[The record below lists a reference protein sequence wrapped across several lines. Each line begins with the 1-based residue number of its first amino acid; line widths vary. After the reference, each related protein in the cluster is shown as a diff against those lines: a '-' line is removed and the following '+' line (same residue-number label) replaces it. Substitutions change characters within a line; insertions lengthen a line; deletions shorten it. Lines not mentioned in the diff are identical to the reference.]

1 MDKRLTAI
9 IFVFLTTVTYTAEAH
24 AFFAIILAI
33 VLEISIAAAVSAIAA
48 STALMVSAFVV
59 NLVVSMAISFA
70 VSAVIGGPNAPGAGG
85 AGVGDASRDPG
96 NRVQVPPATANKLPV
111 VYGNAWV
118 GGTMIDLSITS
129 SDQTMYY
136 VLALS
141 EVTNTNTGQTPDTI
155 TFGDVYYGGK
165 KCIFNATDKYQV
177 DALLDESTGVSETNV
192 AGKIQIYFYSNGSNT
207 PTNSTK
213 TAIQVMQSSG
223 LVYTWD
229 STKLMTNCAFAILV
243 LTYSVTANIRG
254 LSQTKFQVINSRHK
268 PGQCM
273 SDFLINTKYGAAIP
287 AIQINTATLDALDV
301 YSDQQFTYTDYEG
314 STTTQTRFRFDGV
327 VDTQR
332 TIMGTLQDMTS
343 SCDCLLRY
351 DEITAQWGVIVQ
363 KPTYTVAMEIND
375 SNIISGLQVT
385 PIDLANT
392 FNIAEVKFPDSSNQ
406 DAFNTSTFDLA
417 QIDPALLFPNE
428 PVNKQSITV
437 PYVNNN
443 VRAQYLA
450 NRFLKS
456 AREDLQVT
464 CAVGFVGLQI
474 EAGDVIS
481 MTNANYGWVNKLF
494 RTNKSSQ
501 TFKDDGSIIV
511 NLLLMEFNP
520 TVYDDAAITQF
531 QPSPNSGIGDPL
543 VFGTVPPP
551 IVDSS
556 YPTAVNP
563 LFLVQV
569 TTPPAGISQ
578 YAELYYTAFSS
589 PTEAQLIFAGT
600 SEVQANGTPWNP
612 NTILP
617 LISLAGIPS
626 GDWYFVTRMRN
637 SLGAS
642 SFSLP
647 SAVFKWRPTTFQ
659 YSEQYLVI
667 AYADTITGT
676 GFNLNPRGK
685 YYYGLINQ
693 SSITPSIDP
702 AAYSWYLAEP
712 AFGTTIYP
720 LYTNRTGRKISF
732 DTGFAIYASGTAA
745 FVPYETN
752 LFDPTIWAALPDGT
766 NYIDLDVR
774 TGQLLKVGTT
784 SVGTGEIAVSNNA
797 DGLVIAQLA
806 PYLDFGAGVYT
817 YTTTPATLTV
827 DIYGRVVGFTTPD
840 TFEMTISTF
849 TATSGQTVFSVSRN
863 AAYIVGQCFV
873 FNQGTLCQTSE
884 YTDAAGGVTFGTG
897 IVLNNIITII
907 SFRST
912 DTNTSTSYASFTRH
926 SATLTDAG
934 SYTASG
940 FVIYSGYEL
949 LFLNGTVVN
958 EQDYDIIGQTITNFP
973 NAATGDL
980 EIIQWTPNNLG
991 VPNGTPVNAVRNTVV
1006 GQAAYAFSLSV
1017 GGFNLYTNGVLQKDG
1032 VDYTAVSTGY
1042 TLAVTPTIIDNILV
1056 QQTFA
1061 RAGAA

>member
-1 MDKRLTAI
+1 MDKLTAI
-9 IFVFLTTVTYTAEAH
+9 IFVFLTTATYTAEAH

-33 VLEISIAAAVSAIAA
+33 VLEISLTAAMATIAA
-48 STALMVSAFVV
+48 STALMVASFAV

-85 AGVGDASRDPG
+85 GDQARDPG
-96 NRVQVPPATANKLPV
+96 NRVQVPPSTANKLPV
-111 VYGNAWV
+111 IYGDSWV
-118 GGTMIDLSITS
+118 GGTMVDLSITNN
-129 SDQTMYY
+129 DQRMFY

-141 EVTNTNTGQTPDTI
+141 EVTNSNTGQTPDTI
-155 TFGDVYYGGK
+155 TFGDVFFAGK
-165 KCIFNATDKYQV
+165 KCIFNATNQYQV
-177 DALLDESTGVSETNV
+177 DALLDESTGESETNV
-192 AGKIQIYFYSNGSNT
+192 AGKIQMYFYNNGSNS
-207 PTNSTK
+207 PTNSSS
-213 TAIQVMQSSG
+213 TAISIMQNAD
-223 LVYTWD
+223 LVYKWD
-229 STKLMTNCAFAILV
+229 NTKLMTNCAFVIMV

-254 LSQTKFQVINSRHK
+254 LAQTKFQVKNSRHK
-268 PGQCM
+268 PGECI

-287 AIQINTATLDALDV
+287 STQINSTSLAALDV
-301 YSDQQFTYTDYEG
+301 YSDQSFTYTDYDG
-314 STTTQTRFRFDGV
+314 LTTTQTRFRFDGA
-327 VDTQR
+327 VDSQR
-332 TIMGTLQDMTS
+332 TIMATLQDMTS

-363 KPTYTVAMEIND
+363 QPTYTIAMEIND

-385 PIDLANT
+385 PVDLSNT

-406 DAFNTSTFDLA
+406 DTFNTATFDLA

-428 PVNKQSITV
+428 PVNKQSVTV
-437 PYVNNN
+437 PFVNND
-443 VRAQYLA
+443 VRAQYLG

-464 CAVGFVGLQI
+464 CSVGFVGLQI

-481 MTNANYGWVNKLF
+481 LTNANYGWVDKLF

-501 TFKDDGSIIV
+501 TFKDDGSIVV

-520 TVYDDAAITQF
+520 TVYDDVSITQF
-531 QPSPNSGIGDPL
+531 QPSPNTGIGDPL

-551 IVDSS
+551 IVETS

-569 TTPPAGISQ
+569 TTPAAGISQ
-578 YAELYYTAFSS
+578 YAELYYSAFAS

-626 GDWYFVTRMRN
+626 GDWYFVTRMMN

-647 SAVFKWRPTTFQ
+647 SAVFHWRPTTFQ
-659 YSEQYLVI
+659 YSNRYIVV
-667 AYADTITGT
+667 AYADSITGT
-676 GFNLNPRGK
+676 GFSLNPRNK
-685 YYYGLINQ
+685 TYYGLLNQ
-693 SSITPSIDP
+693 DSETPSTTP
-702 AAYSWYLAEP
+702 SAYSWYLADP
-712 AFGTTIYP
+712 AFGTTIY
-720 LYTNRTGRKISF
+720 LCYTGRTGRKMSF
-732 DTGFAIYASGTAA
+732 ATGFAIYASGTAA
-745 FVPYETN
+745 FVPYDTTI
-752 LFDPTIWAALPDGT
+752 FDPTIWAALPDAT
-766 NYIDLDVR
+766 NFIDLDAR

-784 SVGTGEIAVSNNA
+784 SVGTGEVLVSNNA
-797 DGLVIAQLA
+797 DGVVVAQLA

-817 YTTTPATLTV
+817 YTSSLATLTI

-849 TATSGQTVFSVSRN
+849 TATSSQTFFAVSRN
-863 AAYIVGQCFV
+863 AAYLVGQCFV

-897 IVLNNIITII
+897 RVLNNIITII

-912 DTNTSTSYASFTRH
+912 NSSTGTYASFSRH

-940 FVIYSGYEL
+940 FVLYSGYEL

-973 NAATGDL
+973 NVTTGVLD
-980 EIIQWTPNNLG
+980 IIQWSPNNLG
-991 VPNGTPVNAVRNTVV
+991 VPNGTPVNGVRNTVI
-1006 GQAAYAFSLSV
+1006 GQSAYAFSLTV
-1017 GGFNLYTNGVLQKDG
+1017 GGFNLYSNGVLQKSG
-1032 VDYTAVSTGY
+1032 VDYTAVPTGY

>member
-1 MDKRLTAI
+1 MDKLALI
-9 IFVFLTTVTYTAEAH
+9 IFIFISGCTYVPEANAFLAAIFVALGIEATM
-24 AFFAIILAI
+24 
-33 VLEISIAAAVSAIAA
+33 VAAAATIAA
-48 STALMVSAFVV
+48 STALTVASYAITM
-59 NLVVSMAISFA
+59 VVSMAISFA
-70 VSAVIGGPNAPGAGG
+70 VSSVIGGPNSP
-85 AGVGDASRDPG
+85 SSPSQRDPG
-96 NRVQVPPATANKLPV
+96 NRTQIPPATSNKLPI
-111 VYGNAWV
+111 VYGTSYI
-118 GGTMIDLSITS
+118 GGTVIDLSITDN
-129 SDQTMYY
+129 DQTMYY
-136 VLALS
+136 VLALT
-141 EVTNTNTGQTPDTI
+141 EVTNTNPGQTPDTVS
-155 TFGDVYYGGK
+155 FGDVYFAGK
-165 KCIFNATDKYQV
+165 KCVFDATKQYQV
-177 DALLDESTGVSETNV
+177 NSLLDESTGESETNV
-192 AGKIQIYFYSNGSNT
+192 KGKVNFYFYSNGSNT
-207 PTNSTK
+207 PTNSDQ
-213 TAIQVMQSSG
+213 TAIQVMSNSA
-223 LVYTWD
+223 LAYKWD
-229 STKLMTNCAFAILV
+229 ATKLMTNCAFVIMK

-254 LSQTKFQVINSRHK
+254 LVQTKFQVINSRHK
-268 PGQCM
+268 PGSCLY
-273 SDFLINTKYGAAIP
+273 DYLINTRYGAAIP
-287 AIQINTATLDALDV
+287 AAQIDTASLDALDV
-301 YSDQQFTYTDYEG
+301 YSDQDFTYTDYEG
-314 STTTQTRFRFDGV
+314 GTTTQTRFRFDGV
-327 VDTQR
+327 ADTQR
-332 TIMGTLQDMTS
+332 AIMATLQDMTS

-351 DEITAQWGVIVQ
+351 NEITAQWGVIVQ
-363 KPTYTVAMEIND
+363 SPSYTVAMAIND
-375 SNIISGLQVT
+375 SNVISGIQVT
-385 PIDLANT
+385 PIDLSNS
-392 FNIAEVKFPDSSNQ
+392 FNIAEVKFPDKANQ
-406 DAFNTSTFDLA
+406 DTFNTSTFDLA

-428 PVNKQSITV
+428 PINKQSVTV
-437 PYVNNN
+437 PFCNDD
-443 VRAQYLA
+443 VRAQYLG
-450 NRFLKS
+450 NRFLKA

-464 CAVGFVGLQI
+464 LSINYVGLQLS
-474 EAGDVIS
+474 AGDIITL
-481 MTNANYGWVNKLF
+481 TNLNYGWEDKLF
-494 RTNKSSQ
+494 RTNKVTQ
-501 TFKDDGSIIV
+501 TFKDDGSIVV

-520 TVYDDAAITQF
+520 TVYDDVAITQF

-551 IVDSS
+551 IVETE

-569 TTPPAGISQ
+569 TTPAAGISQ
-578 YAELYYTAFSS
+578 YAELYYTAFPD
-589 PTEAQLIFAGT
+589 PTEPQLIFAGT
-600 SEVQANGTPWNP
+600 SSVQANGTPWNI
-612 NTILP
+612 NTVLP

-626 GDWYFVTRMRN
+626 GDWYFVTRMMN

-647 SAVFKWRPTTFQ
+647 SAVFEWRPTTFQ

-693 SSITPSIDP
+693 SSITPSNDP

-784 SVGTGEIAVSNNA
+784 SVGTGEISVTNNA
-797 DGLVIAQLA
+797 EGIVVAQLA

-817 YTTTPATLTV
+817 YTSSVATLTV

-840 TFEMTISTF
+840 TFQMTISTF
-849 TATSGQTVFSVSRN
+849 TATSGQTLFSVSRN
-863 AAYIVGQCFV
+863 AAYLVGQCFV

-897 IVLNNIITII
+897 RVLNNIITVI

-912 DTNTSTSYASFTRH
+912 NSSTGTYASFSRN
-926 SATLTDAG
+926 SATLTATG

-940 FVIYSGYEL
+940 FTLISGYEL
-949 LFLNGTVVN
+949 LFLNGAVVN
-958 EQDYDIIGQTITNFP
+958 EQDYDIVGQTITNFP
-973 NAATGDL
+973 NVTTGDL

-991 VPNGTPVNAVRNTVV
+991 VPNGTPVNEIIQTII
-1006 GQAAYAFSLSV
+1006 GQVTYPFSFTS
-1017 GGFNLYTNGVLQKDG
+1017 GGFNLYQNGVLLKLGTDFTTVVG
-1032 VDYTAVSTGY
+1032 AY
-1042 TLAVTPTIIDNILV
+1042 TLANSPDTVSNVIL

>member
-1 MDKRLTAI
+1 MDKRTFINKRTWVIFVGLSTLTFTSQAYAFVATLTA
-9 IFVFLTTVTYTAEAH
+9 FLV
-24 AFFAIILAI
+24 
-33 VLEISIAAAVSAIAA
+33 
-48 STALMVSAFVV
+48 TALTISLATAQVLAVAISM
-59 NLVVSMAISFA
+59 VVSMAISFA
-70 VSAVIGGPNAPGAGG
+70 VSAVIGGPNAPGGG
-85 AGVGDASRDPG
+85 GGGEQRDPG
-96 NRVQVPPATANKLPV
+96 NRTQIPPATSNKLPV
-111 VYGNAWV
+111 VYGDSWI
-118 GGTMIDLSITS
+118 GGTVIDLSITDN
-129 SDQTMYY
+129 DQKLYY

-141 EVTNTNTGQTPDTI
+141 EVTNTNPGQTADTI
-155 TFGDVYYGGK
+155 TFGDIYYSGK
-165 KCIFNATDKYQV
+165 KCVFNATNQYQV
-177 DALLDESTGVSETNV
+177 DALLDESTGESETNV
-192 AGKIQIYFYSNGSNT
+192 KGKINIYLYSNGSNT
-207 PTNSTK
+207 PTNSDQ
-213 TAIQVMQSSG
+213 TAIQIMSNSA
-223 LVYTWD
+223 LTYKWD
-229 STKLMTNCAFAILV
+229 ATKLMTNCAFAILV

-254 LSQTKFQVINSRHK
+254 LAPTRFQVKNSRHK
-268 PGQCM
+268 PGECF
-273 SDFLINTKYGAAIP
+273 SDFLTNTRYGAAIP
-287 AIQINTATLDALDV
+287 SNQIDTTSLTALDV
-301 YSDQQFTYTDYEG
+301 YSDESFTYTDYSG
-314 STTTQTRFRFDGV
+314 VVTTQTRFRFDGA
-327 VDTQR
+327 VDAAR
-332 TIMGTLQDMTS
+332 TIMSTLQNMTS

-351 DEITAQWGVIVQ
+351 DEVTAKWGVIVQ
-363 KPTYTVAMEIND
+363 KPTYTVAMAIND
-375 SNIISGLQVT
+375 SNIISSIQVT
-385 PIDLANT
+385 PIDLSNS
-392 FNIAEVKFPDSSNQ
+392 FNIAEVKFPDKSNQ

-428 PVNKQSITV
+428 PINKQSITV
-437 PYVNNN
+437 PFCNNN

-456 AREDLQVT
+456 SREDLQVT
-464 CAVGFVGLQI
+464 CSVGFDGLQL
-474 EAGDVIS
+474 EAGDV
-481 MTNANYGWVNKLF
+481 MTLTNANYGWVDKLF
-494 RTNKSSQ
+494 RTNKVSQ
-501 TFKDDGSIIV
+501 TFKDDGAIVV

-520 TVYDDAAITQF
+520 TVYDDVAITEF
-531 QPSPNSGIGDPL
+531 QPSPNTGIGDPL

-551 IVDSS
+551 IVETE
-556 YPTAVNP
+556 YPTYVNP

-569 TTPPAGISQ
+569 TTPAAGISQ
-578 YAELYYTAFSS
+578 YAELYYTAFAS

-600 SEVQANGTPWNP
+600 SEVQANGTPWNT
-612 NTILP
+612 NTVLP

-626 GDWYFVTRMRN
+626 GDWYFVTRMMN

-647 SAVFKWRPTTFQ
+647 SAVFHWRPTTFQ
-659 YSEQYLVI
+659 YSDQYLVI

-676 GFNLNPRGK
+676 GFDLNPRGK

-693 SSITPSIDP
+693 NSITPSIDP

-745 FVPYETN
+745 FVPYESN

-784 SVGTGEIAVSNNA
+784 SVGTGEISVSNNS
-797 DGLVIAQLA
+797 DGVVVAHLA

-817 YTTTPATLTV
+817 YTASAATLTI
-827 DIYGRVVGFTTPD
+827 DIYGRVVGFTAPD

-863 AAYIVGQCFV
+863 VAYIVGQCFV

-897 IVLNNIITII
+897 VVLDNIITVI

-912 DTNTSTSYASFTRH
+912 NTATGSYASFSRN
-926 SATLTDAG
+926 SAVLSAAG
-934 SYTASG
+934 SYTVSG
-940 FVIYSGYEL
+940 FTLISGYEL
-949 LFLNGTVVN
+949 LFINGTVVN

-973 NAATGDL
+973 DVTTGDL

-991 VPNGTPVNAVRNTVV
+991 VPNGTPVNEVIQTII
-1006 GQAAYAFSLSV
+1006 GQVTYPFSFTS
-1017 GGFNLYTNGVLQKDG
+1017 GGFNLYQNGVLLKLGTDFTTVVG
-1032 VDYTAVSTGY
+1032 AY
-1042 TLAVTPTIIDNILV
+1042 TLTNAPDTVNNVIL

>member
-1 MDKRLTAI
+1 MDKRTYLNKRTCVLFVGLSTLTFTSQAYAFVITLATFLSVSLAISMTVATAI
-9 IFVFLTTVTYTAEAH
+9 SM
-24 AFFAIILAI
+24 AI
-33 VLEISIAAAVSAIAA
+33 S
-48 STALMVSAFVV
+48 M
-59 NLVVSMAISFA
+59 VVSMAISFA
-70 VSAVIGGPNAPGAGG
+70 VSAVIGGPNAPGGG
-85 AGVGDASRDPG
+85 EQRDPG
-96 NRVQVPPATANKLPV
+96 NRTQIPPATSNKLPV
-111 VYGNAWV
+111 VYGDSWI
-118 GGTMIDLSITS
+118 GGTVIDLSITNN
-129 SDQTMYY
+129 DQTLYY

-141 EVTNTNTGQTPDTI
+141 EVTNTNPGQTADTI
-155 TFGDVYYGGK
+155 TFGDIYFAGK
-165 KCIFNATDKYQV
+165 KCVFDATKQYQV
-177 DALLDESTGVSETNV
+177 NSLLDESTGESETNV
-192 AGKIQIYFYSNGSNT
+192 KGKINIYLYSNGSNS
-207 PTNSTK
+207 PTNSDQ
-213 TAIQVMQSSG
+213 TAIQVMSNFA
-223 LVYTWD
+223 LTYKWD
-229 STKLMTNCAFAILV
+229 ETKLMTNCAFAILV

-254 LSQTKFQVINSRHK
+254 LAPTRFQVKNSRYK
-268 PGQCM
+268 PGECF
-273 SDFLINTKYGAAIP
+273 SDFLTNTRYGAAIP
-287 AIQINTATLDALDV
+287 SAQIDTTSLTALDV
-301 YSDQQFTYTDYEG
+301 YSDESFTYTDYSG
-314 STTTQTRFRFDGV
+314 VTTTQTRFRFDGA
-327 VDTQR
+327 VDAAR
-332 TIMGTLQDMTS
+332 TIMSTLQNMTS

-351 DEITAQWGVIVQ
+351 DEMTAKWGVIVQ
-363 KPTYTVAMEIND
+363 KPTYTVAMAIND
-375 SNIISGLQVT
+375 SNIISSIQVT
-385 PIDLANT
+385 PIDLSNS
-392 FNIAEVKFPDSSNQ
+392 FNIAEVKFPDKSNQ

-417 QIDPALLFPNE
+417 QIDPTLLFPNE
-428 PVNKQSITV
+428 PINKQSVTV
-437 PYVNNN
+437 PFCNNN

-464 CAVGFVGLQI
+464 CSVGFDGLQL
-474 EAGDVIS
+474 EAGDV
-481 MTNANYGWVNKLF
+481 MTLTNANYGWVDKLF
-494 RTNKSSQ
+494 RTNKVSQ
-501 TFKDDGSIIV
+501 TFKDDGAIVV

-520 TVYDDAAITQF
+520 TVYDDVAITEF
-531 QPSPNSGIGDPL
+531 QPSPNTGIGDPL

-551 IVDSS
+551 IVEAE

-563 LFLVQV
+563 LFLVEV
-569 TTPPAGISQ
+569 TTPAAGISQ

-600 SEVQANGTPWNP
+600 SEVQANGTPWNT
-612 NTILP
+612 NTVLP

-626 GDWYFVTRMRN
+626 GDWYFVTRMMN

-647 SAVFKWRPTTFQ
+647 SAVFYWRPTTFQ

-676 GFNLNPRGK
+676 GFSLNPRNK
-685 YYYGLINQ
+685 FYYGLINQ

-712 AFGTTIYP
+712 AFGTTVYP

-752 LFDPTIWAALPDGT
+752 LFDPTIWAALPDGI

-797 DGLVIAQLA
+797 DGVVVAQLA

-817 YTTTPATLTV
+817 YTASAATITI
-827 DIYGRVVGFTTPD
+827 DIYGRVIGFTTPD

-849 TATSGQTVFSVSRN
+849 TATLGQVFFAVSRN
-863 AAYIVGQCFV
+863 AAYLVGQCFV

-897 IVLNNIITII
+897 QVLDNIITII

-912 DTNTSTSYASFTRH
+912 NSSTGTYASFSRN
-926 SATLTDAG
+926 SATLTATG

-940 FVIYSGYEL
+940 FTLVSGYEL
-949 LFLNGTVVN
+949 LFINGTVVN

-973 NAATGDL
+973 NITTGDL
-980 EIIQWTPNNLG
+980 EIIQWSANNLG
-991 VPNGTPVNAVRNTVV
+991 VPNGTPVNAVIQTAI
-1006 GQAAYAFSLSV
+1006 GQVTYPFSFTS
-1017 GGFNLYTNGVLQKDG
+1017 GGFNLYQNGVLLKLGTDF
-1032 VDYTAVSTGY
+1032 TTETGAY
-1042 TLAVTPTIIDNILV
+1042 TLANSPDTVSNVIL

>member
-1 MDKRLTAI
+1 M
-9 IFVFLTTVTYTAEAH
+9 
-24 AFFAIILAI
+24 
-33 VLEISIAAAVSAIAA
+33 
-48 STALMVSAFVV
+48 
-59 NLVVSMAISFA
+59 VVSMAISFA
-70 VSAVIGGPNAPGAGG
+70 VSAVIGGPNAPGGG
-85 AGVGDASRDPG
+85 GGEQRDPG
-96 NRVQVPPATANKLPV
+96 NRTQIPPATSNKLPV
-111 VYGNAWV
+111 VYGDSWI
-118 GGTMIDLSITS
+118 GGTVIDLSITDN
-129 SDQTMYY
+129 DQKLYY

-141 EVTNTNTGQTPDTI
+141 EVTNTNPGQTADTI
-155 TFGDVYYGGK
+155 TFGDIYYSGK
-165 KCIFNATDKYQV
+165 KCVFNATNQYQV
-177 DALLDESTGVSETNV
+177 DALLDESTGESETNV
-192 AGKIQIYFYSNGSNT
+192 KGKINIYLYSNGSNT
-207 PTNSTK
+207 PTNSDQ
-213 TAIQVMQSSG
+213 TAIQIMSNSA
-223 LVYTWD
+223 LTYKWD
-229 STKLMTNCAFAILV
+229 ATKLMTNCAFAILV

-254 LSQTKFQVINSRHK
+254 LAPTRFQVKNSRHK
-268 PGQCM
+268 PGECF
-273 SDFLINTKYGAAIP
+273 SDFLTNTRYGAAIP
-287 AIQINTATLDALDV
+287 SNQIDTTSLTALDV
-301 YSDQQFTYTDYEG
+301 YSDESFTYTDYSG
-314 STTTQTRFRFDGV
+314 VVTTQTRFRFDGA
-327 VDTQR
+327 VDAAR
-332 TIMGTLQDMTS
+332 TIMSTLQNMTS

-351 DEITAQWGVIVQ
+351 DEVTAKWGVIVQ
-363 KPTYTVAMEIND
+363 KPTYTVAMAIND
-375 SNIISGLQVT
+375 SNIISSIQVT
-385 PIDLANT
+385 PIDLSNS
-392 FNIAEVKFPDSSNQ
+392 FNIAEVKFPDKSNQ

-428 PVNKQSITV
+428 PINKQSITV
-437 PYVNNN
+437 PFCNNN

-456 AREDLQVT
+456 SREDLQVT
-464 CAVGFVGLQI
+464 CSVGFDGLQL
-474 EAGDVIS
+474 EAGDV
-481 MTNANYGWVNKLF
+481 MTLTNANYGWVDKLF
-494 RTNKSSQ
+494 RTNKVSQ
-501 TFKDDGSIIV
+501 TFKDDGAIVV

-520 TVYDDAAITQF
+520 TVYDDVAITEF
-531 QPSPNSGIGDPL
+531 QPSPNTGIGDPL

-551 IVDSS
+551 IVETE
-556 YPTAVNP
+556 YPTYVNP

-569 TTPPAGISQ
+569 TTPAAGISQ
-578 YAELYYTAFSS
+578 YAELYYTAFAS

-600 SEVQANGTPWNP
+600 SEVQANGTPWNT
-612 NTILP
+612 NTVLP

-626 GDWYFVTRMRN
+626 GDWYFVTRMMN

-647 SAVFKWRPTTFQ
+647 SAVFHWRPTTFQ

-667 AYADTITGT
+667 AYADTITGG

-693 SSITPSIDP
+693 NSITPSIVP

-784 SVGTGEIAVSNNA
+784 SVGTGEISVSNNS
-797 DGLVIAQLA
+797 DGVVVAQLA

-817 YTTTPATLTV
+817 YTASAATLTI
-827 DIYGRVVGFTTPD
+827 DIYGRVVGFTAPD

-863 AAYIVGQCFV
+863 VAYIVGQCFV

-897 IVLNNIITII
+897 VVLDNIITVI

-912 DTNTSTSYASFTRH
+912 NTATGSYASFSRN
-926 SATLTDAG
+926 SAVLSAAG
-934 SYTASG
+934 SYTVSG
-940 FVIYSGYEL
+940 FTLISGYEL
-949 LFLNGTVVN
+949 LFINGTVVN

-973 NAATGDL
+973 DVTTGDL

-991 VPNGTPVNAVRNTVV
+991 VPNGTPVNEVIQTII
-1006 GQAAYAFSLSV
+1006 GQVTYPFSFTS
-1017 GGFNLYTNGVLQKDG
+1017 GGFNLYQNGVLLKLGTDFTTVVG
-1032 VDYTAVSTGY
+1032 AY
-1042 TLAVTPTIIDNILV
+1042 TLTNAPDTVNNVIL

>member
-1 MDKRLTAI
+1 MDKRAFLNKRTWVLFVGISTLT
-9 IFVFLTTVTYTAEAH
+9 FTSQAH
-24 AFFAIILAI
+24 AFVATLAAFLAATFLISLTTATVISVAI
-33 VLEISIAAAVSAIAA
+33 S
-48 STALMVSAFVV
+48 M
-59 NLVVSMAISFA
+59 VVSMAISFA
-70 VSAVIGGPNAPGAGG
+70 VSAVIGGPNAPGGG
-85 AGVGDASRDPG
+85 EQRDPG
-96 NRVQVPPATANKLPV
+96 NRTQIPPATSNKLPV
-111 VYGNAWV
+111 VYGDSWI
-118 GGTMIDLSITS
+118 GGTVIDLSITDN
-129 SDQTMYY
+129 DQTLYY
-136 VLALS
+136 VMALS
-141 EVTNTNTGQTPDTI
+141 EVTNTNPGQTADTI
-155 TFGDVYYGGK
+155 TFGDIYFAGK
-165 KCIFNATDKYQV
+165 KCVFDATKKYQV
-177 DALLDESTGVSETNV
+177 NALLDESTGESETNV
-192 AGKIQIYFYSNGSNT
+192 KGKIKIYTYSNGSNT
-207 PTNSTK
+207 PTNSDQ
-213 TAIQVMQSSG
+213 TAIQVMQNSK
-223 LVYTWD
+223 LIYKWD
-229 STKLMTNCAFAILV
+229 ATKLMTNCAFAIVV

-254 LSQTKFQVINSRHK
+254 LAQTRFQVKNSRHK
-268 PGQCM
+268 PGECF
-273 SDFLINTKYGAAIP
+273 SDFLTNTRYGAAIP
-287 AIQINTATLDALDV
+287 SAQIDTTSLTALDV
-301 YSDQQFTYTDYEG
+301 YSDESFTYTDYSG
-314 STTTQTRFRFDGV
+314 GVTNQTRFRFDGA
-327 VDTQR
+327 VDAKR
-332 TIMGTLQDMTS
+332 TIMATLQDMTS

-351 DEITAQWGVIVQ
+351 DEMTAKWGVIVQ
-363 KPTYTVAMEIND
+363 KPTYTVAMAIND
-375 SNIISGLQVT
+375 SNIISSIQVT
-385 PIDLANT
+385 PIDLSNS
-392 FNIAEVKFPDSSNQ
+392 FNIAEVKFPDKSNQ

-417 QIDPALLFPNE
+417 QIDPTLLFPNE
-428 PVNKQSITV
+428 PVNKQSVTV
-437 PYVNNN
+437 PFCNNN

-464 CAVGFVGLQI
+464 CSVGFDGLQL
-474 EAGDVIS
+474 EAGDV
-481 MTNANYGWVNKLF
+481 MTLTNANYGWVDKLF
-494 RTNKSSQ
+494 RTNKVSQ
-501 TFKDDGSIIV
+501 TFKDDGAIVV

-520 TVYDDAAITQF
+520 TVYDDVAITEF
-531 QPSPNSGIGDPL
+531 QPSPNTGIGDPL

-551 IVDSS
+551 IVETE

-569 TTPPAGISQ
+569 TTPAAGISQ

-600 SEVQANGTPWNP
+600 SEVQANGTPWNT
-612 NTILP
+612 NTVLP

-626 GDWYFVTRMRN
+626 GDWYFVTRMMN

-647 SAVFKWRPTTFQ
+647 SAVFHWRPTTFQ

-676 GFNLNPRGK
+676 GFDLNPRGK

-693 SSITPSIDP
+693 SSITPSNDP

-752 LFDPTIWAALPDGT
+752 LFDPTIWAALPDGI

-797 DGLVIAQLA
+797 DGVVIAQLA
-806 PYLDFGAGVYT
+806 PYLDFGEGVYT
-817 YTTTPATLTV
+817 YTGSAATLTI

-849 TATSGQTVFSVSRN
+849 TATSGQTLFSVSRN
-863 AAYIVGQCFV
+863 AAYLVGQCFV

-897 IVLNNIITII
+897 VVLDNIITVI

-912 DTNTSTSYASFTRH
+912 NSSTGTYASFSRN
-926 SATLTDAG
+926 SATLTAAG

-940 FVIYSGYEL
+940 FTLISGYEL
-949 LFLNGTVVN
+949 LFLNGAVVN
-958 EQDYDIIGQTITNFP
+958 EQDYDIVGQTITNFP
-973 NAATGDL
+973 NITTGDL

-991 VPNGTPVNAVRNTVV
+991 VPNGTPVNEVIQTII
-1006 GQAAYAFSLSV
+1006 GQVTYPFSFTS
-1017 GGFNLYTNGVLQKDG
+1017 GGFNLYQNGVLLKLGTDFTTVVG
-1032 VDYTAVSTGY
+1032 AY
-1042 TLAVTPTIIDNILV
+1042 TLANAPDTVNNVIL

>member
-1 MDKRLTAI
+1 MDKLALI
-9 IFVFLTTVTYTAEAH
+9 IFVFLTTATYTAEAH

-33 VLEISIAAAVSAIAA
+33 VLEISLAAAFAAVAA
-48 STALMVSAFVV
+48 STALMVASFVV

-70 VSAVIGGPNAPGAGG
+70 VSSVIGGPNAPGAGG
-85 AGVGDASRDPG
+85 SDQARDPG
-96 NRVQVPPATANKLPV
+96 NRVQVPPGTANKLPV
-111 VYGNAWV
+111 VYGDAWV
-118 GGTMIDLSITS
+118 GGTMVDLSITNNN
-129 SDQTMYY
+129 QKMFY

-141 EVTNTNTGQTPDTI
+141 EVTNSNAGQIPDAI
-155 TFGDVYYGGK
+155 TFGDVYFAGK
-165 KCIFNATDKYQV
+165 KCIFNATNQYEV
-177 DALLDESTGVSETNV
+177 DALLDESTGESETNV
-192 AGKIQIYFYSNGSNT
+192 AGKIQMYFYSNGSSS
-207 PTNSTK
+207 PTNSSS
-213 TAIQVMQSSG
+213 TAFSIMQNPD
-223 LVYTWD
+223 LVYQWD
-229 STKLMTNCAFAILV
+229 STKLMTNCAFVIMV

-254 LSQTKFQVINSRHK
+254 LAQTKFQVMNSRHK
-268 PGQCM
+268 PGECI
-273 SDFLINTKYGAAIP
+273 SDYLINTKYGAAIP
-287 AIQINTATLDALDV
+287 LTQIDTVSLDALDV
-301 YSDQQFTYTDYEG
+301 YSDESFTYTDYDG
-314 STTTQTRFRFDGV
+314 LTTTQTRFRFDGA

-332 TIMGTLQDMTS
+332 TIMATLQDMTS

-351 DEITAQWGVIVQ
+351 DEVTAQWGVIVQ
-363 KPTYTVAMEIND
+363 KPTYEIAMEIND

-385 PIDLANT
+385 PIDLSNT

-406 DAFNTSTFDLA
+406 DTFNTATFDLA

-428 PVNKQSITV
+428 PVNKQSVTV
-437 PYVNNN
+437 PFVNND
-443 VRAQYLA
+443 VRAQYLG

-464 CAVGFVGLQI
+464 CSVGFVGLQI

-481 MTNANYGWVNKLF
+481 LTNANYGWVDKLF

-501 TFKDDGSIIV
+501 TFKDDGAIIV

-520 TVYDDAAITQF
+520 AVYDDVAITQF

-551 IVDSS
+551 VVVNS

-569 TTPPAGISQ
+569 TTPGAGITQ
-578 YAELYYTAFSS
+578 YAELYYTAFPD
-589 PTEAQLIFAGT
+589 PTEAQLIFTGT
-600 SEVQANGTPWNP
+600 SEVQSNGTPWNI
-612 NTILP
+612 NTALP

-647 SAVFKWRPTTFQ
+647 SAVFEWRPTTFQ

-676 GFNLNPRGK
+676 GFDLNPRNK
-685 YYYGLINQ
+685 SYYGLINQ

-712 AFGTTIYP
+712 AFGTTVYP
-720 LYTNRTGRKISF
+720 LYTNRTGRKMSF

-784 SVGTGEIAVSNNA
+784 SVGTGEISVSNNA
-797 DGLVIAQLA
+797 DGIVVAHLA
-806 PYLDFGAGVYT
+806 PYLNFGEGVYT
-817 YTTTPATLTV
+817 ITGSAATITI

-840 TFEMTISTF
+840 TFEMTISPF
-849 TATSGQTVFSVSRN
+849 AATSGQTFFAVSRD

-897 IVLNNIITII
+897 VVLDNIITII

-912 DTNTSTSYASFTRH
+912 NSATGSYASFSRN
-926 SATLTDAG
+926 SATLTAAG

-940 FVIYSGYEL
+940 FTLTSGYEL

-973 NAATGDL
+973 DAATGQL
-980 EIIQWTPNNLG
+980 EIIQWTANNLG
-991 VPNGTPVNAVRNTVV
+991 VPNGTPVNEVIQTVI
-1006 GQAAYAFSLSV
+1006 GQVTYPFSFTS
-1017 GGFNLYTNGVLQKDG
+1017 GGFNLYQNGVLLKLDTDFTTVAG
-1032 VDYTAVSTGY
+1032 AY
-1042 TLAVTPTIIDNILV
+1042 TLANSPDTVSNVIL

>member
-1 MDKRLTAI
+1 MDKRTYLNKRTWVLFVGLSTLTFTSQAYAIIVTLATFLSVSLAISMSVATAI
-9 IFVFLTTVTYTAEAH
+9 SM
-24 AFFAIILAI
+24 AI
-33 VLEISIAAAVSAIAA
+33 S
-48 STALMVSAFVV
+48 M
-59 NLVVSMAISFA
+59 VVSMAISFA
-70 VSAVIGGPNAPGAGG
+70 VSAVIGGPNAPGGG
-85 AGVGDASRDPG
+85 GMGEQRDPG
-96 NRVQVPPATANKLPV
+96 NRTQIPPATSNKLPV
-111 VYGNAWV
+111 VYGDSWI
-118 GGTMIDLSITS
+118 GGTVIDLSITNN
-129 SDQTMYY
+129 DQTLYY

-141 EVTNTNTGQTPDTI
+141 EVTNTNPGQTADTI
-155 TFGDVYYGGK
+155 TFGDIYFAGK
-165 KCIFNATDKYQV
+165 KCVFDATKKYQV
-177 DALLDESTGVSETNV
+177 NSLQDESTGESETNV
-192 AGKIQIYFYSNGSNT
+192 KGKIKIYLYSNGSNT
-207 PTNSTK
+207 PTNSDQ
-213 TAIQVMQSSG
+213 TAIQVMSNSA
-223 LVYTWD
+223 LTYKWD
-229 STKLMTNCAFAILV
+229 ATKLMTNCAFAILV

-254 LSQTKFQVINSRHK
+254 LAPTRFQVKNSRHK
-268 PGQCM
+268 PGECF
-273 SDFLINTKYGAAIP
+273 SDFLTNTRYGAAIP
-287 AIQINTATLDALDV
+287 SAQIDTTSLTALDV
-301 YSDQQFTYTDYEG
+301 YSDESFTYTDYSG
-314 STTTQTRFRFDGV
+314 GVTTQTRFRFDGA
-327 VDTQR
+327 VDAKR
-332 TIMGTLQDMTS
+332 TIMATLQDMTS

-351 DEITAQWGVIVQ
+351 DEMTAKWGVIVQ
-363 KPTYTVAMEIND
+363 KPTYTVAMAIND
-375 SNIISGLQVT
+375 SNIISSIQVT
-385 PIDLANT
+385 PIDLSNS
-392 FNIAEVKFPDSSNQ
+392 FNIAEVKFPDKSNQ

-417 QIDPALLFPNE
+417 QIDPTLLFPNE
-428 PVNKQSITV
+428 PINKQSVTV
-437 PYVNNN
+437 PFCNNN

-464 CAVGFVGLQI
+464 CSVGFDGLQL
-474 EAGDVIS
+474 EAGDV
-481 MTNANYGWVNKLF
+481 MTLTNANYGWVDKLF
-494 RTNKSSQ
+494 RTNKVSQ
-501 TFKDDGSIIV
+501 TFKDDGAIVV

-520 TVYDDAAITQF
+520 TVYDDVAITEF
-531 QPSPNSGIGDPL
+531 QPSPNTGIGDPL

-551 IVDSS
+551 IVEAE

-563 LFLVQV
+563 LFLVEV
-569 TTPPAGISQ
+569 TTPAAGISQ

-600 SEVQANGTPWNP
+600 SEVQANGTPWNT
-612 NTILP
+612 NTVLP

-626 GDWYFVTRMRN
+626 GDWYFVTRMMN

-647 SAVFKWRPTTFQ
+647 SAVFEWRPTTFQ

-676 GFNLNPRGK
+676 GFDLNPRGK

-752 LFDPTIWAALPDGT
+752 LFDPTIWAALPDGI

-784 SVGTGEIAVSNNA
+784 SVGTGEISVSNNA
-797 DGLVIAQLA
+797 DGVVVAHLA
-806 PYLDFGAGVYT
+806 PYLDFGPGVYT
-817 YTTTPATLTV
+817 YTGSAATLTI
-827 DIYGRVVGFTTPD
+827 DIYGRVVGFTIPD

-849 TATSGQTVFSVSRN
+849 TATSGQTLFSVSRN
-863 AAYIVGQCFV
+863 AAYLVGQCFV

-897 IVLNNIITII
+897 VVLNNIITVI

-912 DTNTSTSYASFTRH
+912 NSSTGTYASFSRN
-926 SATLTDAG
+926 SATLTATG

-940 FVIYSGYEL
+940 FTLISGYEL
-949 LFLNGTVVN
+949 LFLNGAVVN
-958 EQDYDIIGQTITNFP
+958 EQDYDIVGQTITNFP
-973 NAATGDL
+973 NITTGDL
-980 EIIQWTPNNLG
+980 EIIQWSANNLG
-991 VPNGTPVNAVRNTVV
+991 VPNGTPVNEVIQTII
-1006 GQAAYAFSLSV
+1006 GQVTYPFSFTS
-1017 GGFNLYTNGVLQKDG
+1017 GGFNLYQNGVLLKLGTDFTTVVG
-1032 VDYTAVSTGY
+1032 AY
-1042 TLAVTPTIIDNILV
+1042 TLANAPDTVSNVIL

>member
-1 MDKRLTAI
+1 
-9 IFVFLTTVTYTAEAH
+9 
-24 AFFAIILAI
+24 
-33 VLEISIAAAVSAIAA
+33 
-48 STALMVSAFVV
+48 
-59 NLVVSMAISFA
+59 
-70 VSAVIGGPNAPGAGG
+70 
-85 AGVGDASRDPG
+85 
-96 NRVQVPPATANKLPV
+96 
-111 VYGNAWV
+111 
-118 GGTMIDLSITS
+118 
-129 SDQTMYY
+129 
-136 VLALS
+136 
-141 EVTNTNTGQTPDTI
+141 
-155 TFGDVYYGGK
+155 
-165 KCIFNATDKYQV
+165 
-177 DALLDESTGVSETNV
+177 
-192 AGKIQIYFYSNGSNT
+192 
-207 PTNSTK
+207 
-213 TAIQVMQSSG
+213 
-223 LVYTWD
+223 
-229 STKLMTNCAFAILV
+229 
-243 LTYSVTANIRG
+243 
-254 LSQTKFQVINSRHK
+254 
-268 PGQCM
+268 
-273 SDFLINTKYGAAIP
+273 
-287 AIQINTATLDALDV
+287 
-301 YSDQQFTYTDYEG
+301 
-314 STTTQTRFRFDGV
+314 
-327 VDTQR
+327 
-332 TIMGTLQDMTS
+332 
-343 SCDCLLRY
+343 
-351 DEITAQWGVIVQ
+351 
-363 KPTYTVAMEIND
+363 
-375 SNIISGLQVT
+375 
-385 PIDLANT
+385 
-392 FNIAEVKFPDSSNQ
+392 
-406 DAFNTSTFDLA
+406 
-417 QIDPALLFPNE
+417 
-428 PVNKQSITV
+428 
-437 PYVNNN
+437 
-443 VRAQYLA
+443 
-450 NRFLKS
+450 
-456 AREDLQVT
+456 
-464 CAVGFVGLQI
+464 
-474 EAGDVIS
+474 
-481 MTNANYGWVNKLF
+481 
-494 RTNKSSQ
+494 
-501 TFKDDGSIIV
+501 
-511 NLLLMEFNP
+511 
-520 TVYDDAAITQF
+520 
-531 QPSPNSGIGDPL
+531 
-543 VFGTVPPP
+543 
-551 IVDSS
+551 
-556 YPTAVNP
+556 
-563 LFLVQV
+563 
-569 TTPPAGISQ
+569 
-578 YAELYYTAFSS
+578 
-589 PTEAQLIFAGT
+589 
-600 SEVQANGTPWNP
+600 
-612 NTILP
+612 
-617 LISLAGIPS
+617 
-626 GDWYFVTRMRN
+626 MRN

-647 SAVFKWRPTTFQ
+647 SAAFEWRPTTFQ

-676 GFNLNPRGK
+676 GFDLNPRGK

-784 SVGTGEIAVSNNA
+784 SVGTGEISVSNNS
-797 DGLVIAQLA
+797 DGVVIAQLA

-817 YTTTPATLTV
+817 YTASAATLTV

-849 TATSGQTVFSVSRN
+849 TATSGQTVFPVSRN

-912 DTNTSTSYASFTRH
+912 DTNTSASYASFTRH

-958 EQDYDIIGQTITNFP
+958 EQDYDIIGQIITNFP

>member
-1 MDKRLTAI
+1 MDKRTLTI
-9 IFVFLTTVTYTAEAH
+9 FLTIVTVTYSTTAN
-24 AFFAIILAI
+24 AFELLILAIILAME
-33 VLEISIAAAVSAIAA
+33 VATVAAEVAAFAISMA
-48 STALMVSAFVV
+48 
-59 NLVVSMAISFA
+59 VSMAISFA
-70 VSAVIGGPNAPGAGG
+70 MSPSLGGPNNPNAP
-85 AGVGDASRDPG
+85 RDPG
-96 NRVQVPPATANKLPV
+96 NRQQVPPATANKLPV
-111 VYGNAWV
+111 MYGDSWG
-118 GGTMIDLSITS
+118 GGTVTDLSITTN
-129 SDQTMYY
+129 DQTMYY
-136 VLALS
+136 VLALC
-141 EVTNTNTGQTPDTI
+141 EVTNTNPGQTPDTI
-155 TFGDVYYGGK
+155 TFGDVYFGGK
-165 KCIFNATDKYQV
+165 KCVFDATKKYQV
-177 DALLDESTGVSETNV
+177 NSLLDESTGESETNV
-192 AGKIQIYFYSNGSNT
+192 KGKIKIYLYSNGSNT
-207 PTNSTK
+207 PTNSDQ
-213 TAIQVMQSSG
+213 TAIQVMSDSA
-223 LVYTWD
+223 LTYKWD
-229 STKLMTNCAFAILV
+229 ATKLMTNCAFAILV

-254 LSQTKFQVINSRHK
+254 LAQTRFQIKNSRHK
-268 PGQCM
+268 PGDCFY
-273 SDFLINTKYGAAIP
+273 DYLINTRYGAAIP
-287 AIQINTATLDALDV
+287 LNQIDTASLDELNV
-301 YSDQQFTYTDYEG
+301 YSDQSFTYTDYSG
-314 STTTQTRFRFDGV
+314 VVSTQTRFRFDGAI
-327 VDTQR
+327 DTQK
-332 TIMGTLQDMTS
+332 TIMVGLQDMTS
-343 SCDCLLRY
+343 SCDCILRY
-351 DEITAQWGVIVQ
+351 DEVTAQWGVIVQ
-363 KPTYTVAMEIND
+363 KPTYTVAMAIND
-375 SNIISGLQVT
+375 SNMNGPIKVT
-385 PIDLANT
+385 PIDLSNS
-392 FNIAEVKFPDSSNQ
+392 FNVAEVKFPDKSNQ
-406 DAFNTSTFDLA
+406 DTFNSATFDLA
-417 QIDPALLFPNE
+417 QIDPALMYPNE
-428 PVNKQSITV
+428 PVNKQSILLSF
-437 PYVNNN
+437 VNDD
-443 VRAQYLA
+443 VRAQYIA
-450 NRFLKS
+450 NRFLKA

-464 CAVGFVGLQI
+464 CAIGFTGIQL
-474 EAGDVIS
+474 EAGDVVTL
-481 MTNANYGWVNKLF
+481 TNANYGWVDKLF
-494 RTNKSSQ
+494 RTNKVSQ
-501 TFKDDGSIIV
+501 TFKEDGSIIV
-511 NLLLMEFNP
+511 ELLLMEFNP
-520 TVYDDAAITQF
+520 TVYDDVSITQF
-531 QPSPNSGIGDPL
+531 QPSPNTGIGDPL

-551 IVDSS
+551 IVETS

-569 TTPPAGISQ
+569 TTPAAGISQ
-578 YAELYYTAFSS
+578 YAELYYTAFAS

-600 SEVQANGTPWNP
+600 SEVQANGTPWNT
-612 NTILP
+612 NTVLP

-626 GDWYFVTRMRN
+626 GDWYFVTRMMN

-647 SAVFKWRPTTFQ
+647 SAVFHWRPTTFQ

-667 AYADTITGT
+667 AYADDIDGA
-676 GFNLNPRGK
+676 GFDLNPRGK

-693 SSITPSIDP
+693 SSVTPSIDP

-784 SVGTGEIAVSNNA
+784 SVGTGEISVSNNA
-797 DGLVIAQLA
+797 DGVVVAHLA

-817 YTTTPATLTV
+817 YTASAATLTV

-849 TATSGQTVFSVSRN
+849 TATSSQTFFAVSRN

-897 IVLNNIITII
+897 RVLNNIITII

-912 DTNTSTSYASFTRH
+912 DTNTSTSYSSFTRH

>member
-1 MDKRLTAI
+1 MDKRAFLNKRTWVLFVGISTLT
-9 IFVFLTTVTYTAEAH
+9 FTSQAH
-24 AFFAIILAI
+24 AFVATLATFLSLAL
-33 VLEISIAAAVSAIAA
+33 VISIEVATAISVAI
-48 STALMVSAFVV
+48 SM
-59 NLVVSMAISFA
+59 VVSMAISFA
-70 VSAVIGGPNAPGAGG
+70 VSAVIGGPNAPGGMG
-85 AGVGDASRDPG
+85 EQRDPG
-96 NRVQVPPATANKLPV
+96 NRTQIPPATSNKLPV
-111 VYGNAWV
+111 VYGDSWI
-118 GGTMIDLSITS
+118 GGTVIDLSITDN
-129 SDQTMYY
+129 DQTLYY
-136 VLALS
+136 VIALS
-141 EVTNTNTGQTPDTI
+141 EVTNTNPGQTADAI
-155 TFGDVYYGGK
+155 TFGDIYFAGK
-165 KCIFNATDKYQV
+165 KCVFDATKQYQV
-177 DALLDESTGVSETNV
+177 NSLLDESTGESETNV
-192 AGKIQIYFYSNGSNT
+192 EGKINIYLYSNGSNT
-207 PTNSTK
+207 PTNSDQ
-213 TAIQVMQSSG
+213 TAIQIMSNSS
-223 LVYTWD
+223 LVYKWD
-229 STKLMTNCAFAILV
+229 NTKLMTNCAFAILV

-254 LSQTKFQVINSRHK
+254 LAPTRFQVKNSRHK
-268 PGQCM
+268 PGECF
-273 SDFLINTKYGAAIP
+273 SDFLTNTRYGAAIP
-287 AIQINTATLDALDV
+287 SAQIDTTSLTALDV
-301 YSDQQFTYTDYEG
+301 YSDESFTYTDYDG
-314 STTTQTRFRFDGV
+314 VTTTQTRFRFDGA
-327 VDTQR
+327 VDAKR
-332 TIMGTLQDMTS
+332 TIMATLQDLTS

-351 DEITAQWGVIVQ
+351 DEMTAKWGVIVQ
-363 KPTYTVAMEIND
+363 KPTYTVAMAIND
-375 SNIISGLQVT
+375 SNIISSIQVT
-385 PIDLANT
+385 PIDLSNS
-392 FNIAEVKFPDSSNQ
+392 FNIAEVKFPDKSNQ

-417 QIDPALLFPNE
+417 QIDPELLFPNE
-428 PVNKQSITV
+428 PINKQSITV
-437 PYVNNN
+437 PFCNNN

-450 NRFLKS
+450 NRFLKAS
-456 AREDLQVT
+456 REDLQVT
-464 CAVGFVGLQI
+464 CSVGFDGLQL
-474 EAGDVIS
+474 EAGDV
-481 MTNANYGWVNKLF
+481 MTLTNANYGWVDKLF
-494 RTNKSSQ
+494 RTNKVSQ
-501 TFKDDGSIIV
+501 TFKDDGAIVV

-520 TVYDDAAITQF
+520 TVYDDVAITEF
-531 QPSPNSGIGDPL
+531 QPSPNTGIGDPL

-551 IVDSS
+551 IVETS

-569 TTPPAGISQ
+569 TTPAAGISQ

-600 SEVQANGTPWNP
+600 SEVQANGTPWNT

-617 LISLAGIPS
+617 LISLAGIAS
-626 GDWYFVTRMRN
+626 GDWYFVTRMMN

-647 SAVFKWRPTTFQ
+647 SDVLYWRPTTFQ

-667 AYADTITGT
+667 AYADDIDGT
-676 GFNLNPRGK
+676 GFNLNPRNK
-685 YYYGLINQ
+685 SYYGLINQ
-693 SSITPSIDP
+693 NSITPSIDP

-752 LFDPTIWAALPDGT
+752 LFDPTIWAALPDGI

-784 SVGTGEIAVSNNA
+784 SVGTGEIAVSNNS
-797 DGLVIAQLA
+797 DGVVVAHLA

-817 YTTTPATLTV
+817 YTASAATLTI

-849 TATSGQTVFSVSRN
+849 TATSGQTFFPVSRDVS
-863 AAYIVGQCFV
+863 YIVGQCFV

-926 SATLTDAG
+926 SVTLTDAG

>member
-1 MDKRLTAI
+1 MTFTSQAYAFVATLTA
-9 IFVFLTTVTYTAEAH
+9 FL
-24 AFFAIILAI
+24 
-33 VLEISIAAAVSAIAA
+33 VSALVISLA
-48 STALMVSAFVV
+48 TAQVLAVAISMI
-59 NLVVSMAISFA
+59 VSMAISFA
-70 VSAVIGGPNAPGAGG
+70 VSAVIGGPNAPGGG
-85 AGVGDASRDPG
+85 EQRDPG
-96 NRVQVPPATANKLPV
+96 NRTQIPPATSNKLPV
-111 VYGNAWV
+111 VYGDSWI
-118 GGTMIDLSITS
+118 GGTVIDLSITDN
-129 SDQTMYY
+129 DQKLFY

-141 EVTNTNTGQTPDTI
+141 EVTNTNPGQTADTI
-155 TFGDVYYGGK
+155 TFGDIYFAGK
-165 KCIFNATDKYQV
+165 KCVFDETKKYQV
-177 DALLDESTGVSETNV
+177 NSLLDESTGESETNV
-192 AGKIQIYFYSNGSNT
+192 KGKINIYLYSNGSNA
-207 PTNSTK
+207 PTNSDQ
-213 TAIQVMQSSG
+213 TAIQIMSNSA
-223 LVYTWD
+223 LTYKWD
-229 STKLMTNCAFAILV
+229 ETKLMTNCAFAIVV

-254 LSQTKFQVINSRHK
+254 LAQTRFQIKNSRHK
-268 PGQCM
+268 PGECF
-273 SDFLINTKYGAAIP
+273 SDFLTNTRYGAAIP
-287 AIQINTATLDALDV
+287 STQIDTTSLTALDV
-301 YSDQQFTYTDYEG
+301 YSDESFTYTDYSG
-314 STTTQTRFRFDGV
+314 VVTTQTRFRFDGA
-327 VDTQR
+327 VDAAR
-332 TIMGTLQDMTS
+332 TIMSTLQNMTS

-351 DEITAQWGVIVQ
+351 DEVTAKWGVIVQ
-363 KPTYTVAMEIND
+363 KPTYTVAMAIND
-375 SNIISGLQVT
+375 SNIISSIQVT
-385 PIDLANT
+385 PIDLSNS
-392 FNIAEVKFPDSSNQ
+392 FNIAEVKFPDKSNQ

-428 PVNKQSITV
+428 PINKQSITV
-437 PYVNNN
+437 PFCNNN

-450 NRFLKS
+450 NRFLKAS
-456 AREDLQVT
+456 REDLQVT
-464 CAVGFVGLQI
+464 CSVGFDGLQL
-474 EAGDVIS
+474 EAGDV
-481 MTNANYGWVNKLF
+481 MTLTNANYGWVDKLF
-494 RTNKSSQ
+494 RTNKVSQ
-501 TFKDDGSIIV
+501 TFKDDGAIVV

-520 TVYDDAAITQF
+520 TVYDDVAITEF
-531 QPSPNSGIGDPL
+531 QPSPNTGIGDPL

-551 IVDSS
+551 TVEQE

-569 TTPPAGISQ
+569 TTPAAGISQ
-578 YAELYYTAFSS
+578 YAELYYTAFAD
-589 PTEAQLIFAGT
+589 PTESQLIFAGT
-600 SEVQANGTPWNP
+600 SEVQANGTPWNT
-612 NTILP
+612 NTVLP

-626 GDWYFVTRMRN
+626 GNWYFVTRMMN

-647 SAVFKWRPTTFQ
+647 SAVFEWRPTTFQ

-667 AYADTITGT
+667 AYADDIEGA

-720 LYTNRTGRKISF
+720 LYTNRTGRKMSF

-784 SVGTGEIAVSNNA
+784 SVGTGEISVSNNS
-797 DGLVIAQLA
+797 DGVVVAHLA

-817 YTTTPATLTV
+817 YTASAATLTI

-849 TATSGQTVFSVSRN
+849 TATSGQTFFPVSRDV
-863 AAYIVGQCFV
+863 AYIVGQCFV

-897 IVLNNIITII
+897 VVLDNIITVI

-912 DTNTSTSYASFTRH
+912 NSATGSYASFARY
-926 SATLTDAG
+926 SAVLSAEG
-934 SYTASG
+934 SYTVSG
-940 FVIYSGYEL
+940 FTLISGYEL
-949 LFLNGTVVN
+949 LFINGTVVN
-958 EQDYDIIGQTITNFP
+958 EQDYDIVGQTITNFP
-973 NAATGDL
+973 NVTTGDL

-991 VPNGTPVNAVRNTVV
+991 VPNGTPVNEVIQTVIDQV
-1006 GQAAYAFSLSV
+1006 TYPFSFTS
-1017 GGFNLYTNGVLQKDG
+1017 GGFNLYQNGVLLKLGTDFTTVVG
-1032 VDYTAVSTGY
+1032 AY
-1042 TLAVTPTIIDNILV
+1042 TLSNAPDTVNNVIL

>member
-1 MDKRLTAI
+1 MTFTSQAYAFVATLTA
-9 IFVFLTTVTYTAEAH
+9 FLV
-24 AFFAIILAI
+24 
-33 VLEISIAAAVSAIAA
+33 
-48 STALMVSAFVV
+48 TALTISLATAQVLAVAISM
-59 NLVVSMAISFA
+59 VVSMAISFA
-70 VSAVIGGPNAPGAGG
+70 VSAVIGGPNAPGGG
-85 AGVGDASRDPG
+85 GEQRDPG
-96 NRVQVPPATANKLPV
+96 NRTQIPPATSNKLPV
-111 VYGNAWV
+111 VYGDSWI
-118 GGTMIDLSITS
+118 GGTVIDLSITDN
-129 SDQTMYY
+129 DQKLYY

-141 EVTNTNTGQTPDTI
+141 EVTNTNPGQTADTI
-155 TFGDVYYGGK
+155 TFGDIYYSGK
-165 KCIFNATDKYQV
+165 KCVFNATNQYQV
-177 DALLDESTGVSETNV
+177 DALLDESTGESETNV
-192 AGKIQIYFYSNGSNT
+192 KGKINIYLYSNGSNT
-207 PTNSTK
+207 PTNSDQ
-213 TAIQVMQSSG
+213 TAIQVMQDSN
-223 LVYTWD
+223 LIYKWD
-229 STKLMTNCAFAILV
+229 GTKLMTNCAFAILV

-254 LSQTKFQVINSRHK
+254 LAPTRFQVKNSRHK
-268 PGQCM
+268 PGECF
-273 SDFLINTKYGAAIP
+273 SDFLTNTRYGAAIP
-287 AIQINTATLDALDV
+287 STQIDTTSLTALDV
-301 YSDQQFTYTDYEG
+301 YSDESFTYTDYDG
-314 STTTQTRFRFDGV
+314 VTTTQTRFRFDGA
-327 VDTQR
+327 VDAAR
-332 TIMGTLQDMTS
+332 TIMSTLQNMTS

-351 DEITAQWGVIVQ
+351 DEVTAKWGVIVQ
-363 KPTYTVAMEIND
+363 KPTYTVAMAIND
-375 SNIISGLQVT
+375 SNIISSIQVT
-385 PIDLANT
+385 PIDLSNS
-392 FNIAEVKFPDSSNQ
+392 FNIAEVKFPDKSNQ

-428 PVNKQSITV
+428 PINKQSITV
-437 PYVNNN
+437 PFCNNN

-450 NRFLKS
+450 NRFLKAS
-456 AREDLQVT
+456 REDLQVT
-464 CAVGFVGLQI
+464 CSVGFDGLQL
-474 EAGDVIS
+474 EAGDV
-481 MTNANYGWVNKLF
+481 MTLTNANYGWVDKLF
-494 RTNKSSQ
+494 RTNKVSQ
-501 TFKDDGSIIV
+501 TFKDDGAIVV

-520 TVYDDAAITQF
+520 TVYDDVAITEF
-531 QPSPNSGIGDPL
+531 QPSPNTGIGDPL

-551 IVDSS
+551 IVETE

-569 TTPPAGISQ
+569 TTPAAGISQ
-578 YAELYYTAFSS
+578 YAELYYTAFPD
-589 PTEAQLIFAGT
+589 PTEAQLIFTGT
-600 SEVQANGTPWNP
+600 SEVQSNGTPWNI
-612 NTILP
+612 NTALP

-647 SAVFKWRPTTFQ
+647 SAAFEWRPTTFQ

-676 GFNLNPRGK
+676 GFDLNPRGK

-784 SVGTGEIAVSNNA
+784 SVGTGEISVSNNS
-797 DGLVIAQLA
+797 DGVVIAQLA

-817 YTTTPATLTV
+817 YTASAATLTV

-849 TATSGQTVFSVSRN
+849 TATSGQTVFPVSRN

-912 DTNTSTSYASFTRH
+912 DTNTSASYASFTRH

-958 EQDYDIIGQTITNFP
+958 EQDYDIIGQIITNFP